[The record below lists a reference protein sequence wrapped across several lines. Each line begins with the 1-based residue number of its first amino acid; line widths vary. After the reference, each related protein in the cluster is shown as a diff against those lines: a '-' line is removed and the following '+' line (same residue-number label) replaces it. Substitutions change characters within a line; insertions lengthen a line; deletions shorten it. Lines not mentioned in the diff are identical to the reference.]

1 MSMYKKRT
9 TALKTTMDEYDSIS
23 KDDVRSKHI
32 KFDPAEIVLPDDWYA
47 QNTQY
52 ASRDEMK
59 KDLGQS
65 QVDIIERRQASNRFY
80 GDSEQVDFE
89 NMSDVQK
96 RALSDMYGKDTKNL
110 DIYRKGGKFYVDQKY
125 NITGEAGVANPIE
138 LTDPDFTTSAATK
151 EAASEA
157 APSQPEIGSTNIM
170 ELFNVNPETGGN
182 LTEAA
187 KNFYDTSYSKDNPVL
202 DVLQDEKWMRKA
214 RKEYNKTIA
223 KPDAF
228 GRTSE
233 DRMPF
238 ERWVMNMYKPK
249 GQDRPLHN
257 AAKSWE
263 RINKDDGNRE
273 LKGGSKGVVESMR
286 SPSNPFDR
294 YKEMQREGGEA
305 TVTNKLKYT
314 NPNHMLNKRTMS
326 FRKKR

>member
-138 LTDPDFTTSAATK
+138 LTDPAFTTSEATK

>member
-125 NITGEAGVANPIE
+125 NITGEAGGANPIE
-138 LTDPDFTTSAATK
+138 LTDPAFTTSEATK

>member
-1 MSMYKKRT
+1 MSMYKKRA

-138 LTDPDFTTSAATK
+138 LTDPAFTTSEATK

-187 KNFYDTSYSKDNPVL
+187 KSFYDTSYSKDNPVL

>member
-1 MSMYKKRT
+1 MYKKRT

-138 LTDPDFTTSAATK
+138 LTDPAFTTSEATK

-187 KNFYDTSYSKDNPVL
+187 KSFYDTSYSKDNPVL

>member
-138 LTDPDFTTSAATK
+138 LTDPAFTTSEATK

-187 KNFYDTSYSKDNPVL
+187 KSFYDTSYSKDNPVL

>member
-1 MSMYKKRT
+1 MSMYKKRA
-9 TALKTTMDEYDSIS
+9 TALMNIDEYDSIS
-23 KDDVRSKHI
+23 KDNVRSKHM

-59 KDLGQS
+59 KELGQ
-65 QVDIIERRQASNRFY
+65 QHVDIIEKRQASNRFY

-89 NMSDVQK
+89 NMSAVQQ
-96 RALSDMYGKDTKNL
+96 RALSDMYGKQTKDL

-138 LTDPDFTTSAATK
+138 LTDPAFTTSEATK

-157 APSQPEIGSTNIM
+157 APSQPNIGSTNIM
-170 ELFNVNPETGGN
+170 ELFNVNPERGGS

-187 KNFYDTSYSKDNPVL
+187 KNFFDTSYSKDNPVL

-214 RKEYNKTIA
+214 RKEYGKTRYA
-223 KPDAF
+223 KQT
-228 GRTSE
+228 TSR
-233 DRMPF
+233 DGNRMPF
-238 ERWVMNMYKPK
+238 ERWVMNLYKPK

-273 LKGGSKGVVESMR
+273 IKQGSKGVVESMTMT
-286 SPSNPFDR
+286 PSNPFDR

-314 NPNHMLNKRTMS
+314 NPTHMLNKRTMS

>member
-138 LTDPDFTTSAATK
+138 LTDPAFTTSEATK

-286 SPSNPFDR
+286 STFDR

-326 FRKKR
+326 FRKKT

>member
-138 LTDPDFTTSAATK
+138 LTDPAFTTSEATK

-170 ELFNVNPETGGN
+170 ELFNVNPEGGGN

-187 KNFYDTSYSKDNPVL
+187 KSFYDTSYSKDNPVL

>member
-1 MSMYKKRT
+1 MYKKRT

-96 RALSDMYGKDTKNL
+96 QALSDMYGKDTKNL

-138 LTDPDFTTSAATK
+138 LTDPAFTTSEATK

-187 KNFYDTSYSKDNPVL
+187 KSFYDTSYSKDNPVL

>member
-1 MSMYKKRT
+1 MSMYKKRA
-9 TALKTTMDEYDSIS
+9 TALMNIDEYDSIS
-23 KDDVRSKHI
+23 KDNVRSKHM

-59 KDLGQS
+59 KELGQQ
-65 QVDIIERRQASNRFY
+65 QVDIIEKRQASNRFY
-80 GDSEQVDFE
+80 GGSEQIDFE

-96 RALSDMYGKDTKNL
+96 RALSDMYGKQTKDL

-138 LTDPDFTTSAATK
+138 LTDPAFTTSEATK

-157 APSQPEIGSTNIM
+157 APSQPNIGSTNIM
-170 ELFNVNPETGGN
+170 ELFNVNPERGGS
-182 LTEAA
+182 LTESA
-187 KNFYDTSYSKDNPVL
+187 KNFFDTSYSKDNPVL

-214 RKEYNKTIA
+214 RKEYGKTRYA
-223 KPDAF
+223 KQT
-228 GRTSE
+228 TSR
-233 DRMPF
+233 DGNRMPF
-238 ERWVMNMYKPK
+238 ERWVMNLYKPK

-273 LKGGSKGVVESMR
+273 IKQGSKGVVESMTMT
-286 SPSNPFDR
+286 PSNPFDR

-314 NPNHMLNKRTMS
+314 NPTHMLNKRTMS

>member
-1 MSMYKKRT
+1 MYKKRT

-138 LTDPDFTTSAATK
+138 LTDPAFTTSEATK

-170 ELFNVNPETGGN
+170 ELFNVNPEGGGN

-187 KNFYDTSYSKDNPVL
+187 KSFYDTSYSKDNPVL

>member
-1 MSMYKKRT
+1 MSMYKKRA
-9 TALKTTMDEYDSIS
+9 TALMNIDEYDSIS
-23 KDDVRSKHI
+23 KDNVRSKHM

-59 KDLGQS
+59 KELGQ
-65 QVDIIERRQASNRFY
+65 QHVDIIEKRQASNRFY

-89 NMSDVQK
+89 NMSAVQQ
-96 RALSDMYGKDTKNL
+96 RALSDMYGKQTKDL
-110 DIYRKGGKFYVDQKY
+110 DISRKGGKFYVDQKY

-138 LTDPDFTTSAATK
+138 LTDPAFTTSEATK

-157 APSQPEIGSTNIM
+157 APSQPNIGSTNIM
-170 ELFNVNPETGGN
+170 ELFNVNPERGGS

-187 KNFYDTSYSKDNPVL
+187 KNFFDTSYSKDNPVL

-214 RKEYNKTIA
+214 RKEYGKTRYA
-223 KPDAF
+223 KQT
-228 GRTSE
+228 TSR
-233 DRMPF
+233 DGNRMPF
-238 ERWVMNMYKPK
+238 ERWVMNLYKPK

-273 LKGGSKGVVESMR
+273 IKQGSKGVVESMTMT
-286 SPSNPFDR
+286 PSNPFDR

-314 NPNHMLNKRTMS
+314 NPTHMLNKRTMS